1 MPGRHDTARR
11 GTRASRDAEVRE
23 VTAEL
28 DALLEH
34 LAANVAALSAILT
47 RPDRP
52 QGPDD
57 ERLLAP

>member
-1 MPGRHDTARR
+1 MPGRHDPARKAR
-11 GTRASRDAEVRE
+11 GGKDAEVRE
-23 VTAEL
+23 IAGEL
-28 DALLEH
+28 DALLSR
-34 LAANVAALSAILT
+34 LAENVGALNEILT